1 MDHQTKDE
9 HHRDIASGGFRAA
22 LFGLADGLVTN
33 ASLIL
38 GFAGASPGH
47 TVVRLA
53 GIGGLVAGAFSMA
66 TGEYISVQSQKEL
79 FEYEIEVERKAL
91 QAAPEEEMKELVA
104 IFEKRGVEPD
114 VAERLAADL
123 MRSPELALRT
133 HAREE
138 LGIDPDSLAKPWVA
152 AYSSFLLFSVGAL
165 IPLLPWL
172 FTAHGNPLAISLLLT
187 ALASAAVGGA
197 VGWFTHRGVVYSALR
212 SLAITTLA
220 AGVTYGVGH
229 YVGS

>member
-1 MDHQTKDE
+1 MELSGSDE
-9 HHRDIASGGFRAA
+9 HHRDVTSGGFRAA

-38 GFAGASPGH
+38 GFAGANPGH
-47 TVVRLA
+47 SVVRLA

-66 TGEYISVQSQKEL
+66 TGEYISVLSQKEL
-79 FEYEIEVERKAL
+79 FEYEIEVERRAL
-91 QAAPEEEMKELVA
+91 EASPDEEMRELAA
-104 IFEKRGVEPD
+104 IFLKRGVEVD

-123 MRSPELALRT
+123 MRNPELALRT

-138 LGIDPDSLAKPWVA
+138 LGIDPDAIASPWIA
-152 AYSSFLLFSVGAL
+152 AYSSFAMFSIGAF

-172 FTAHGNPLAISLLLT
+172 FTARGNPLALSLVLT
-187 ALASAAVGGA
+187 ALASAAVGAA
-197 VGWFTHRGVVYSALR
+197 VGWFTHRGMVFAALR

-220 AGVTYGVGH
+220 AGVTFLVGH
-229 YVGS
+229 FVGS

>member
-1 MDHQTKDE
+1 MDHSTKDE
-9 HHRDIASGGFRAA
+9 HHRDVASGGFRAA

-47 TVVRLA
+47 AVVRLA

-79 FEYEIEVERKAL
+79 YEYEIEVERKAL
-91 QAAPEEEMKELVA
+91 EADPEEELHELTA
-104 IFEKRGVEPD
+104 IFVKRGVEQD

-123 MRSPELALRT
+123 MRNPDLALRT
-133 HAREE
+133 HKREE

-152 AYSSFLLFSVGAL
+152 AYSSFAFFSVGAL

-172 FTAHGNPLAISLLLT
+172 FSSHGNPLVISLILT
-187 ALASAAVGGA
+187 GLASAVVGGS
-197 VGWFTHRGVVYSALR
+197 VGWFTHRGVVFSALR
-212 SLAITTLA
+212 SLLITTVA

-229 YVGS
+229 FVGA

>member
-1 MDHQTKDE
+1 VDHASKDE
-9 HHRDIASGGFRAA
+9 QHRDIASGGFRAA

-38 GFAGASPGH
+38 GFAGANPGH
-47 TVVRLA
+47 SLVRLA

-91 QAAPEEEMKELVA
+91 EASPEEELRELVA
-104 IFEKRGVEPD
+104 IFQKRGVELD
-114 VAERLAADL
+114 VAERLATDL

-152 AYSSFLLFSVGAL
+152 AYSSFIWFSVGAL
-165 IPLLPWL
+165 VPLLPWL
-172 FTAHGNPLAISLLLT
+172 FTSRGDPLVLSLVLT
-187 ALASAAVGGA
+187 AAASASVGGA
-197 VGWFTHRGVVYSALR
+197 VGWFTHRGVIFSALR

-220 AGVTYGVGH
+220 ASVTFAVGH
-229 YVGS
+229 LVGA